1 MGRYLHSLMLANNIE
16 ISGSL
21 GSLLIQLFASH
32 GALLEANLVFSQ
44 VSAACVA
51 VWEAIIEAHCLL
63 SQTDIL
69 ISLYFKM
76 KEEDLL
82 PSKRIVLCTL
92 QACTR
97 DHKLVYGRIIDD
109 QAIRTGRNSDVA
121 VGSCLINMYA
131 KCGSIAEAQKVF
143 DILPFRNVVI
153 WNVLLASYARA
164 DDSVTVLSLFDKM
177 ERGNISPG
185 KITFLCVLKAF
196 NGMKL
201 LGSFNLVYNNILK
214 FGFDVD
220 SVISNSLID
229 LYAKCG
235 HLQEAYKVFESL
247 KCQDVV
253 SWNALISGHIKA
265 GQNAIAL
272 QLLSRMQKEGFNPDA
287 YSFSCAFQAC
297 GSIAAEEEG
306 NILHNNLVL
315 CGVDIDVHVASTL
328 LCMYGKCG
336 KLVDACH
343 VFESFPH
350 PNHVMWGIM
359 IAGYTQKGCYICG
372 LELFERM
379 QEKLIEPDVDTFPYI
394 LNSCANLGI
403 FIQGMVVH
411 NQLSIRHLEANVS
424 VCNALIDMYSKCG
437 CLGEAQHVFA
447 HMSVRDVVS
456 WNSLIAGCTLHGDHI
471 SALSIFVRMMEEN
484 INADDI
490 TSLAA
495 VKSCTGLGAILQGM
509 ELHHSIFVHGLEAKV
524 ALGSNLVD
532 MYVKLQCIEEAAA
545 VFWRLPFADVVSCS
559 AMLSGYVQDD
569 SWSQCADIY
578 DLMVQKNIQPDS
590 ISFSCLLK
598 AASQSGNASDC
609 RILHDE
615 IIKTDLHTD
624 VMLANTLIN
633 VYAKCSSMHEA
644 HYVFNVLPERSLST
658 WNTIMTGYAENDNGF
673 QVLKLFDLMHREGL
687 NANKVSYLSTL
698 KACCS
703 LGSVDHVFYI
713 HDQVIRNLL
722 ESDSVVG
729 NMMVDTYARCGHLDE
744 AHRIFDRLL
753 CKDVVSWS
761 ALIAG
766 YAQHKGAQ
774 LARQYLFEMQQKGI
788 KPVGKT
794 FTSILGAYSNAGCVE
809 EGNDF
814 FKLMRQE
821 FHIIPSIEHYNC
833 MIDSFCRAGLLDE
846 AKKFL
851 YSMPIL
857 PNVTTWMSLLTSS
870 RTFGDIEFGRFCFN
884 QATELYPYNSS
895 AYMIMSKLYAD
906 ANMWTEVHKLEG
918 ERKRIFAW
926 KKPGKA
932 CVEVDG
938 QVHEFTAGETA
949 SQYSS
954 NTLRLWIRILKNRGY
969 VPDSNSVLD
978 TEVEV

>member
-297 GSIAAEEEG
+297 GSIAAEEE
-306 NILHNNLVL
+306 
-315 CGVDIDVHVASTL
+315 
-328 LCMYGKCG
+328 
-336 KLVDACH
+336 
-343 VFESFPH
+343 
-350 PNHVMWGIM
+350 
-359 IAGYTQKGCYICG
+359 
-372 LELFERM
+372 
-379 QEKLIEPDVDTFPYI
+379 
-394 LNSCANLGI
+394 
-403 FIQGMVVH
+403 
-411 NQLSIRHLEANVS
+411 
-424 VCNALIDMYSKCG
+424 
-437 CLGEAQHVFA
+437 
-447 HMSVRDVVS
+447 
-456 WNSLIAGCTLHGDHI
+456 GCTLHGDHI